1 MKIMLGEISRNHL
14 AHLSY
19 PKQTSNMSMSFLAD
33 VCLKACEDGD
43 FYPSGQGV
51 LLRGELGQS

>member
-1 MKIMLGEISRNHL
+1 MLGEISRNHL

-43 FYPSGQGV
+43 FYSSGQGV